1 MERVVRQ
8 MVQGLVLGHL
18 ASLLVRQGKLFG
30 SHYKENMGG
39 VDDLF
44 TKTDQ
49 VHLLS
54 ALSNYKLAHD
64 VI

>member
-18 ASLLVRQGKLFG
+18 ASLPVRQGKLFG

-54 ALSNYKLAHD
+54 ALSNYLLQ
-64 VI
+64 ISP